1 MKAIF
6 LGEERT
12 INQVYTAFA
21 REKLCEKA
29 DIDTSAIFSK
39 DDLATKNLKDTEY
52 IFSTWGMPSLAEEE
66 IKESFPNLKAVFYA
80 AGTVKEFAKAFLNCG
95 VRIFSAAS
103 ANAIPVAEVTLA
115 QILLATKGFF
125 HHTALGNKQ
134 IADLKKTVNDYCG
147 NMRTKIGIIGA
158 GAIGKLVI
166 EKLRGFDNE
175 VLVFDPFLTAE
186 QISSLGGKKATLKE
200 IFGECI
206 VISNHLADKEETKG
220 ILNYYLFSLMQ
231 KNSVFL
237 NTGRGAQVNEADLTR
252 ALNEDK
258 SRIAVLDVTH
268 PEPPEENH
276 PFYTMDNVILTPH
289 FAGSSGNEVERMA
302 IFMIDEF
309 ERVKNGVAPLYE
321 VTIEML
327 ERMA

>member
-6 LGEERT
+6 LGNKET
-12 INQVYTAFA
+12 INQVYTSFA
-21 REKLCEKA
+21 CKKLSNKI
-29 DIDTSAIFSK
+29 DIDTSVIFSK
-39 DDLATKNLKDTEY
+39 EDLENKNLIDTEY
-52 IFSTWGMPSLAEEE
+52 IFSTWGMPSLTEKE
-66 IKESFPNLKAVFYA
+66 IKTNFPSLKAVFYA
-80 AGTVKEFAKAFLNCG
+80 AGTVKEFAKPFLNCG
-95 VRIFSAAS
+95 VRVFSAAA

-125 HHTALGNKQ
+125 HHTALGNKR

-147 NMRTKIGIIGA
+147 NMRAKIGIIGA

-166 EKLRGFDNE
+166 EKLKGFDNE
-175 VLVFDPFLTAE
+175 ILVFDPFSTE
-186 QISSLGGKKATLKE
+186 EKISSLGGKKATLNE
-200 IFGECI
+200 IFSECI
-206 VISNHLADKEETKG
+206 VISNHLADKQETKG
-220 ILNYYLFSLMQ
+220 ILNYALFSLMT
-231 KNSVFL
+231 KNAVFL
-237 NTGRGAQVNEADLTR
+237 NTGRGAQVNEADLVK

-258 SRIAVLDVTH
+258 SRIAILDVTN

-276 PFYTMDNVILTPH
+276 PFYSMDNVILTPH

-309 ERVKNGVAPLYE
+309 ERVENGANTLYE
-321 VTIEML
+321 VTLDML